1 MIATSGLSKDY
12 GSGRGLFGLDLEV
25 RQGEVFGF
33 LGPNGA
39 GKSTTMRLLLD
50 LIRPTSGSAQLL
62 GLDTV
67 NDSLAIRRRVGFLPG
82 DFALYPKLTGR
93 AMLDYL
99 AQLRGGVDPH
109 VRDSLVERFGAD
121 IDRPIRQLSTG
132 NRQKIGLVQAF
143 MHEPELLILDEPIAG
158 LDPLVQQSFHALL
171 GEVSGQGRTVFLSS
185 HTLSEVE
192 RVTHRLAILR
202 QGRLVVVDSLENLR
216 KVAVQRL
223 EIEFAEPV
231 DVGEFRALPGVTE
244 VHAEG
249 SVVTVG
255 FEGSADAVV
264 KAAAK
269 HEVRAIRPREEDLED
284 IFLHYY
290 KQTVAHEPARRPD
303 RAAPAT
309 ARRALS
315 GPRAD
320 RRDGRGRCAVP
331 VGRAHDRDAHVPKSV
346 SNLLGGGDYGTI
358 TGWFRSEIAAIYGP
372 LVIGALAITGASATT
387 AGEEEDRIMGLV
399 LAHPIRRPRLIAA
412 KAAAIAVVVLVI
424 AFATWIGLIVGVA
437 VGGGGITL
445 AHITALAVQLAFFGF
460 ATGAVAIALGA
471 GTGRRSLATGV
482 AAAVGIVGWLINSF
496 APLVGAID
504 WLKYI
509 SPFYYYAGH
518 DPLTQGVDILG
529 IIVLGAVSL
538 VLTALG
544 MIGIERRDL
553 RA

>member
-12 GSGRGLFGLDLEV
+12 GSGRGLFGVDLEV
-25 RQGEVFGF
+25 WQGEVFGF

-62 GLDTV
+62 GLDTI

-132 NRQKIGLVQAF
+132 NRQKLGVVQAF

-192 RVTHRLAILR
+192 RVTDRLAILR

-223 EIEFAEPV
+223 EIEFAQPV
-231 DVGEFRALPGVTE
+231 DVGEFRTLPGVTE

-249 SVVTVG
+249 LVVTVG

-269 HEVRAIRPREEDLED
+269 HEVLAIRPREEDLED
-284 IFLHYY
+284 IFLNYY
-290 KQTVAHEPARRPD
+290 KAE
-303 RAAPAT
+303 
-309 ARRALS
+309 
-315 GPRAD
+315 G
-320 RRDGRGRCAVP
+320 
-331 VGRAHDRDAHVPKSV
+331 DA
-346 SNLLGGGDYGTI
+346 
-358 TGWFRSEIAAIYGP
+358 
-372 LVIGALAITGASATT
+372 
-387 AGEEEDRIMGLV
+387 
-399 LAHPIRRPRLIAA
+399 
-412 KAAAIAVVVLVI
+412 
-424 AFATWIGLIVGVA
+424 
-437 VGGGGITL
+437 
-445 AHITALAVQLAFFGF
+445 
-460 ATGAVAIALGA
+460 
-471 GTGRRSLATGV
+471 
-482 AAAVGIVGWLINSF
+482 
-496 APLVGAID
+496 
-504 WLKYI
+504 
-509 SPFYYYAGH
+509 
-518 DPLTQGVDILG
+518 
-529 IIVLGAVSL
+529 
-538 VLTALG
+538 
-544 MIGIERRDL
+544 
-553 RA
+553 

>member
-109 VRDSLVERFGAD
+109 VRHSLVERFGAD

-132 NRQKIGLVQAF
+132 NRQKLGLVQAF

-223 EIEFAEPV
+223 EIEFAEPI

-244 VHAEG
+244 VRAEG
-249 SVVTVG
+249 SLVTVG
-255 FEGSADAVV
+255 FEGTADAVV

-290 KQTVAHEPARRPD
+290 K
-303 RAAPAT
+303 
-309 ARRALS
+309 
-315 GPRAD
+315 AD
-320 RRDGRGRCAVP
+320 
-331 VGRAHDRDAHVPKSV
+331 
-346 SNLLGGGDYGTI
+346 GG
-358 TGWFRSEIAAIYGP
+358 A
-372 LVIGALAITGASATT
+372 
-387 AGEEEDRIMGLV
+387 
-399 LAHPIRRPRLIAA
+399 
-412 KAAAIAVVVLVI
+412 
-424 AFATWIGLIVGVA
+424 
-437 VGGGGITL
+437 
-445 AHITALAVQLAFFGF
+445 
-460 ATGAVAIALGA
+460 
-471 GTGRRSLATGV
+471 
-482 AAAVGIVGWLINSF
+482 
-496 APLVGAID
+496 
-504 WLKYI
+504 
-509 SPFYYYAGH
+509 
-518 DPLTQGVDILG
+518 
-529 IIVLGAVSL
+529 
-538 VLTALG
+538 
-544 MIGIERRDL
+544 
-553 RA
+553 